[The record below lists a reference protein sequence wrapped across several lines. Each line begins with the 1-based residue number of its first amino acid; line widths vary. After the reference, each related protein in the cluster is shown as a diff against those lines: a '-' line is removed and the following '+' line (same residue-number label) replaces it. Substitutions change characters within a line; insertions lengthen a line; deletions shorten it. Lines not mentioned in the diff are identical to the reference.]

1 MFGSPP
7 ASTGFRVTKRARW
20 AAWVAS
26 ATLQSASGSTLQME
40 PVDPLAY
47 AITQARN
54 TFADIAACF
63 AWVLVTV
70 LDSLTREEEPSL
82 PVLPWP
88 RQTSVPSLYS
98 VMAITARA
106 KCRKLVPTQK
116 LKQRNTA
123 EVAGRVCHAAR
134 SGMRR
139 PRAQAIE
146 ARTGVKQGP
155 GKMLRDATRDDGLG
169 APGRGERPRRAVPG
183 CRRGCD
189 APQQPNC
196 RKTGSSGHLSEP
208 AHSQKKW

>member
-1 MFGSPP
+1 VFGSPP

-106 KCRKLVPTQK
+106 KCRKLD
-116 LKQRNTA
+116 
-123 EVAGRVCHAAR
+123 GVCHASR

-139 PRAQAIE
+139 PRARAIE